1 MKERERMEKLE
12 HAKPAIEI
20 TAERD
25 PQRVL
30 KPTQVWNQH
39 CLQQDDLARSQRV
52 LNLQS
57 IPHL

>member
-1 MKERERMEKLE
+1 MKEKERMEKLE
-12 HAKPAIEI
+12 NAKPSIEI
-20 TAERD
+20 TVERD

-30 KPTQVWNQH
+30 KPTQVWSQH
-39 CLQQDDLARSQRV
+39 CLQQDELGRANKV